1 MKDRLFLDS
10 NIIIDFLGERE
21 PFYEAAAKIATLAD
35 RGDIEIFIS
44 ALTYPTVFYLL
55 SRYEDKAIVK
65 EKIRKLKVISET
77 VDLTDRILEKGL
89 SSVFTDFE
97 DSLQYFSALK
107 SDCHILITRNG
118 KDFKGSD
125 IPVLTGE
132 EYLQSRKKK

>member
-1 MKDRLFLDS
+1 MKDRLFLDT

-55 SRYEDKAIVK
+55 SRYEDKAAVK

-118 KDFKGSD
+118 KDFKGSE

-132 EYLQSRKKK
+132 EYLQSRKNK